1 MILLWAVASGQLV
14 QVLRCTSDVKHS
26 TVSVAF
32 NQDTTLL
39 ASCISGHTKGNRGTI
54 EIWEVASGRL
64 CQVLVRAGYIRS
76 VTFSPNG
83 IFLAS
88 NIEETVQLWE
98 MASGQLVHVLQG
110 GGRFRCL
117 QPRWDPPGQRR
128 SPWECPALV
137 GWTGYV
143 NRHISFSPWR

>member
-14 QVLRCTSDVKHS
+14 HVLRCTSDVKHS

-39 ASCISGHTKGNRGTI
+39 ASCISDHTKGNRGTI

-98 MASGQLVHVLQG
+98 VASGQLVHVLQG
-110 GGRFRCL
+110 GRSIPLSSAQMGPSWPAEIAMGMSGSGRLDRV
-117 QPRWDPPGQRR
+117 R
-128 SPWECPALV
+128 
-137 GWTGYV
+137 
-143 NRHISFSPWR
+143 